1 MWTLIKR
8 LFILFVILVA
18 VAAGALLLGPRERIE
33 RGAPVSLDGRGV
45 AEVLAARE
53 AAVGGITPGTQ
64 ARVIWAGE
72 PEAETPLSILYLHGF
87 SATSE
92 EIRPVP
98 DRVAAALGANLIF
111 ARLTGH
117 GRDGAAL
124 AAARAGDWVD
134 DTALFLDLAR
144 AVGERVLIIG
154 TSTGG
159 TLAAYAATDA
169 DMARDVAGVVMLS
182 PNFRVAN
189 PAAILTEMG
198 FARQIVPRLAGA
210 ERAFTPLNDRQA
222 RFWTTRYGTDALTS
236 LGTLMRETRE
246 RDFAAAGVPVLAL
259 FSDLDRV
266 VSAIAT
272 REALL
277 SWGGPVTLAPLDLP
291 QEGADPSR
299 HVIAGDI
306 LSPAMTAPVTERILD
321 WAADALP
328 R

>member
-1 MWTLIKR
+1 M
-8 LFILFVILVA
+8 
-18 VAAGALLLGPRERIE
+18 
-33 RGAPVSLDGRGV
+33 
-45 AEVLAARE
+45 LAARE
-53 AAVGGITPGTQ
+53 AAHDDITPGTE
-64 ARVIWAGE
+64 ARVIWAGA

-98 DRVAAALGANLIF
+98 DRVAEALGANLIF

-134 DTALFLDLAR
+134 DAALFLDLAR
-144 AVGERVLIIG
+144 AVGERVLVIG

-169 DMARDVAGVVMLS
+169 DMARDVAGIVMLS

-189 PAAILTEMG
+189 PAAILTELG
-198 FARQIVPRLAGA
+198 FARLLVPLLAGA

-236 LGTLMRETRE
+236 LGTLMRETRA
-246 RDFAAAGVPVLAL
+246 RDLARAEMPVLAL

-266 VSAIAT
+266 VSAAAT

-291 QEGADPSR
+291 DEGADPFH
-299 HVIAGDI
+299 HVVAGDI

-321 WAADALP
+321 WAAEIWAAGQ
-328 R
+328 